1 MTFFAYGLIGL
12 FGVNK
17 TGSENIVFESKSV
30 GNSPTE
36 IKTISVDIEVTVIN
50 PGVYKLPQD
59 SRIQDAFIAAGGLS
73 AQADRKYVAK
83 NINLAIKLTDGAKI
97 LYVPNLEEAV
107 NQVSVPDGSTQG
119 ATADTLI
126 NINTASGSDLDSLPG
141 IGPVTAQKITGRQY
155 NSISELKDKKVV
167 SARVFDQ
174 IKDKITAY

>member
-1 MTFFAYGLIGL
+1 MIFFAYGLIGL
-12 FGVNK
+12 FGTNK
-17 TGSENIVFESKSV
+17 TSSENIVFESKSA

-36 IKTISVDIEVTVIN
+36 IKTISIDIEGAVVN

-59 SRIQDAFIAAGGLS
+59 SRIQDAFISAGGLS

-97 LYVPNLEEAV
+97 CVPNLEEAV
-107 NQVSVPDGSTQG
+107 SQVLVPDGSAQG

-126 NINTASGSDLDSLPG
+126 NINTASEPELDSLPG
-141 IGPVTAQKITGRQY
+141 VGPVTAQKIIAGRQY

-167 SARVFDQ
+167 SAKVFDQ